1 MGVLFTSLLVSGAE
15 VSIMFESV
23 CISEPWIMS
32 MLIIFLFNFLLTVT
46 YWIYTFYSMYNH
58 STPTSPIPH
67 ILLFGL
73 TLGSIASFMSVTL
86 SPSSSLYQLMSE
98 IIFFTYSIIFS
109 SMFIRLLYLRSLSS
123 GIFLPFTYQTLLLAF
138 IVLVQLSLSLQKLA
152 MLDVKAGPQTDL
164 MSLLYL
170 TFLLLSLVTFSTTTR
185 NVSVRREAAYIWLL
199 TMSAVAIWL
208 GWVSIALIFDQ
219 FYHKIKSTE
228 SLFLCLFNLSLM
240 LKVSE

>member
-1 MGVLFTSLLVSGAE
+1 M
-15 VSIMFESV
+15 I
-23 CISEPWIMS
+23 
-32 MLIIFLFNFLLTVT
+32 MLILSLFNFLLTVS
-46 YWIYTFYSMYNH
+46 YWIHTSHSMYNQII
-58 STPTSPIPH
+58 PTSPLPH
-67 ILLFGL
+67 ILLCGL
-73 TLGSIASFMSVTL
+73 TLGSISSFLSVTL
-86 SPSSSLYQLMSE
+86 SPSSHFYQLMSE
-98 IIFFTYSIIFS
+98 SIFFTYSIIFS

-123 GIFLPFTYQTLLLAF
+123 GVFLPFTYQTLLLAF
-138 IVLVQLSLSLQKLA
+138 IVLVQVSLSVQKLA

-185 NVSVRREAAYIWLL
+185 SVSVRREAAYIWLL

-219 FYHKIKSTE
+219 FYHKIKSTMSFFLWLF
-228 SLFLCLFNLSLM
+228 SLSFM